1 MRSKVTREQVV
12 RALSR
17 TTVAYRHQT
26 NTVKAIIRA
35 LVADGI
41 ATIDLDD
48 RVRLTEGPPR

>member
-1 MRSKVTREQVV
+1 MAKVTRDQVV

-35 LVADGI
+35 LVADGT
-41 ATIDLDD
+41 ATIDQDD
-48 RVRLTEGPPR
+48 RVQLTGKAPQ

>member
-1 MRSKVTREQVV
+1 MSRVTRGQVV

-41 ATIDLDD
+41 ATIDPDG
-48 RVRLTEGPPR
+48 RVLLIGPTGD